1 MRFARRPLPA
11 DELHRVYRDHVS
23 AVYAFFA
30 YSVAHH
36 VAEDLTAAT
45 FERVV
50 RHWGRFDPTRSSQR
64 TWILAIAR
72 NLLTDHYRKQHHRS
86 GPSLDVHP
94 ELAEARPGGP
104 EDPADRQISFETVKG
119 WLNRLTPREREILA
133 LRYGADMTTA
143 EIASS
148 LDTSEAEYPPNLIP
162 STAPAT
168 ARVDERGAQRQRL
181 TGLRTATRRR
191 SVRIEPSLST
201 TSTGRRS

>member
-50 RHWGRFDPTRSSQR
+50 RSWGRFDPTRATQR

-72 NLLTDHYRKQHHRS
+72 NLLTDHYRQQRHRA
-86 GPSLDVHP
+86 GPSLDEHP
-94 ELAEARPGGP
+94 EFAAGRAARAE
-104 EDPADRQISFETVKG
+104 DLADRQVSFETVKG
-119 WLNRLTPREREILA
+119 WLSRLSPREREILA
-133 LRYGADMTTA
+133 LRYGADLTTS
-143 EIASS
+143 EIAGS
-148 LDTSEAEYPPNLIP
+148 LDTSEANVLQI
-162 STAPAT
+162 SSRAL
-168 ARVDERGAQRQRL
+168 RRL
-181 TGLRTATRRR
+181 RRELT
-191 SVRIEPSLST
+191 SEELS
-201 TSTGRRS
+201 GNA